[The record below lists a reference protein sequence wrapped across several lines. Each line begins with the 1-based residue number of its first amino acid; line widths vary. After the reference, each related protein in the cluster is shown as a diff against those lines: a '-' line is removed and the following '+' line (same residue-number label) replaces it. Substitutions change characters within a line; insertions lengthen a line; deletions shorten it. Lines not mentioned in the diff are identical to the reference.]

1 MGKDLAKIGPIKGE
15 AAWTQEQRC
24 GVCFMPTIN
33 DQRVFL
39 PTKDFARSIDFYS
52 RLGWQVRF
60 RDENLALMELGAS
73 RIFLQKYYQQIWADN
88 TMVHLVV
95 DDAVAWHEV
104 VARVKQEGGFDEVK
118 IRRPQRE
125 DEDYGA
131 LALHVIDPAG
141 VLLHFAQMDK

>member
-1 MGKDLAKIGPIKGE
+1 MELPRT
-15 AAWTQEQRC
+15 AARST
-24 GVCFMPTIN
+24 FMPDIT

-39 PTKDFARSIDFYS
+39 PTKDFVRSIDFYS
-52 RLGWQVRF
+52 RLGWQTRF
-60 RDENLALMELGAS
+60 RDDNLALIELGAS
-73 RIFLQKYYQQIWADN
+73 RIFLQKYYQQMWADN

-118 IRRPQRE
+118 IRPPQR
-125 DEDYGA
+125 EDYGA